1 MRISREHAYSILR
14 KNMGKIALATAAI
27 VGFSLI
33 SGTSVVAIVVIAT
46 LIVLASLSTIYFNW
60 VSAPVNFELVK
71 LSTIVVAYTH
81 GIFAGLIV
89 GILSTVAGK
98 VLIGRI
104 DEKLPVSVAAI
115 SCLAILAG
123 VFSSTNITF
132 LGIALTGLYNI
143 SLFGIS
149 MASGGDFGWN
159 LPYEA
164 TNFAINLVLFTRIAP
179 FLVPL
184 LG

>member
-14 KNMGKIALATAAI
+14 KHLWKIALAAAAI

-33 SGTSVVAIVVIAT
+33 SGASVVAIAAIAA

-71 LSTIVVAYTH
+71 ISTIVVAYTN

-89 GILSTVAGK
+89 GVLSTIAGK
-98 VLIGRI
+98 ILIGRI

-115 SCLAILAG
+115 SCLAVLAG
-123 VFSSTNITF
+123 VFSSADITV

-143 SLFGIS
+143 ALFGIS

-159 LPYEA
+159 FPYEA

-179 FLVPL
+179 FLVQI